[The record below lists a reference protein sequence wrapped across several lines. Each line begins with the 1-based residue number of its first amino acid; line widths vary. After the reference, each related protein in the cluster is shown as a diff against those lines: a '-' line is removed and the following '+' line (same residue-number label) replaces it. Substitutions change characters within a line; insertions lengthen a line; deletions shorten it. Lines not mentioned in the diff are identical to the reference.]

1 MLIKLINVILHLLTR
16 EIHQAEPTARYG
28 KQYHPLYRPCNDVY
42 VLAIDIIITHVTM
55 ATSNPTLIGI
65 CVYFAQNIIL

>member
-1 MLIKLINVILHLLTR
+1 MLSKDINVIIHLLTR
-16 EIHQAEPTARYG
+16 ENHQAEPTARYG
-28 KQYHPLYRPCNDVY
+28 KQYHPLYRPCNDVH
-42 VLAIDIIITHVTM
+42 VLAIDIIITHVIM